1 MNTSKALLFCILYLL
16 ALQTQAQSHHSTY
29 SNSSY
34 EPSALEF
41 SIQPFDTL
49 IEFDGSLRPCIQ
61 VNVDPE
67 PKTLKEAWRD
77 YLKDNYDFKLKGIGF
92 LSNKDLLSAE
102 EITVTQISSK
112 EMDFYTYITEDEIG
126 SEMRVFV
133 RYGYDVYV
141 NKNSTPTDYEA
152 LSTII
157 ESFLKYYLPIYYQ
170 GRVNDTEKRIEKL
183 RSESNDLQKEIEDD
197 SSRIAA
203 LKEEIEKLEADL
215 KTNTERLEKAN
226 IKLIKRNE
234 KLNRIRGQLR
244 EL

>member
-1 MNTSKALLFCILYLL
+1 MKTIKALFFFIVYLL
-16 ALQTQAQSHHSTY
+16 AIQTQAQPPHSTY

-34 EPSALEF
+34 EPSTHEF

-102 EITVTQISSK
+102 AITVTQISSK

-126 SEMRVFV
+126 SEMKVFV

-141 NKNSTPTDYEA
+141 NKKSTPTDYEA
-152 LSTII
+152 LSNII
-157 ESFLKYYLPIYYQ
+157 DNFLKYYLPIYYQ
-170 GRVNDTEKRIEKL
+170 GRVDDTEKRIKKL
-183 RSESNDLQKEIEDD
+183 TDETNDLQKEIEDD
-197 SSRIAA
+197 AYKISE
-203 LKEEIEKLEADL
+203 LKKEIEELEADL
-215 KTNTERLEKAN
+215 ETNTERLEEAN
-226 IKLIKRNE
+226 IKLIKRTE
-234 KLNRIRGQLR
+234 KLDRIRSQLR
-244 EL
+244 KL